1 MQSEGWLI
9 GKACQTVIMLAMATM
24 NISLPDPMK
33 IWIEAQAATGRYSN
47 VSDFVRDLIR
57 REQERR
63 EKVAAMQRLV
73 DEGRASG
80 VSDRSMAD
88 IRDGVLRR
96 AGVTA

>member
-1 MQSEGWLI
+1 MRDGLLA
-9 GKACQTVIMLAMATM
+9 KHAKLPIMLAMATM